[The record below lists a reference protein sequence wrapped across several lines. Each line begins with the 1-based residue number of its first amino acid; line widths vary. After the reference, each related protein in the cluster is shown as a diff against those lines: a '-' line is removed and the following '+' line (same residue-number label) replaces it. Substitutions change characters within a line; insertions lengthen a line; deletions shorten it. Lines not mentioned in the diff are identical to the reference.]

1 MLISEFYIMILFKDL
16 IDLVTFNRLMNLE
29 PQGIASLGWTLP
41 QGGSFAI

>member
-1 MLISEFYIMILFKDL
+1 MLISEFYIMILFKDI

-29 PQGIASLGWTLP
+29 PQGFASLGWTLP